1 MRAQNASPGEGNGIK
16 TGAGGARKINLET
29 LPGHSR
35 KFNVETLIYV
45 SS

>member
-1 MRAQNASPGEGNGIK
+1 MTVDESAERQSWLENGIK
-16 TGAGGARKINLET
+16 TRPAKINLET
-29 LPGHSR
+29 FPGPSR